1 WWVLAVLAGVA
12 GLAVIGQALGRQA
25 VAEGGAYDT
34 LAALGVSSRQ
44 RAALG
49 LARTGAVALVGAA
62 GAVVFA
68 AALSPLTPVGEARLA
83 DPSPGFA
90 FDGLVLGIGPLGVV
104 VVVVALGL

>member
-25 VAEGGAYDT
+25 VAEGAAYDT

-44 RAALG
+44 RASLG
-49 LARTGAVALVGAA
+49 LARTGAVALAGAA
-62 GAVVFA
+62 VGVVVA
-68 AALSPLTPVGEARLA
+68 AAFSPLTPVGEARLA

-90 FDGLVLGIGPLGVV
+90 FDGLVLGLGTLAVV
-104 VVVVALGL
+104 VVVL